1 VTDTGIRFEFRWE
14 ERRSLRA
21 RHWFPRLMARALR
34 IERPRGHLV
43 GGLDYA
49 VVSKAMARSDRRLC
63 SDAPCREQLAAIQRQ
78 LSK

>member
-1 VTDTGIRFEFRWE
+1 
-14 ERRSLRA
+14 
-21 RHWFPRLMARALR
+21 MARALR